1 MRVKEKAIR
10 RKKNIKTG
18 DKVSLL
24 VLYNDNFNT
33 FDHVIKALVEVCG
46 HDYIQAEQ
54 CALIVHYRGSYEIKS
69 GTSEI
74 LAAMSRSLNARGLNS
89 LVVI

>member
-1 MRVKEKAIR
+1 MKEKAIR

>member
-1 MRVKEKAIR
+1 VKEKAIR